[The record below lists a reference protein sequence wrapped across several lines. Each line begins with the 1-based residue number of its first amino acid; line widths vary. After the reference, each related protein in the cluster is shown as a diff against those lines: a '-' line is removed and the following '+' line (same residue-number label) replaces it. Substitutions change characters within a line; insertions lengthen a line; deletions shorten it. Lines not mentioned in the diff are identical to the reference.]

1 MNLATN
7 KKAHFD
13 YHILESFQAGLSLSG
28 KMVKQLRNRRV
39 NIAGKYVIYQKGQ
52 LQIIDFGNDQIRENV
67 SLLLSSREVGE
78 IRSKL
83 TEKGVSCVV
92 LNIKTVGRWIKA
104 EVAIVKGKKNFDKR
118 EDIKKRDLDRDEAR
132 GLN

>member
-28 KMVKQLRNRRV
+28 KMVKQLRARRV
-39 NIAGKYVIYQKGQ
+39 NITGKYIIYQKGQ
-52 LQIIDFGNDQIRENV
+52 LQIIDFGNDQLRENV
-67 SLLLSSREVGE
+67 VLLLSTKEVGE

-83 TEKGVSCVV
+83 AEKGVSCVV

-104 EVAIVKGKKNFDKR
+104 EIAIVKGKKNFDKR

-132 GLN
+132 GLA

>member
-28 KMVKQLRNRRV
+28 KMVKQLRKHRV
-39 NIAGKYVIYQKGQ
+39 NIAGKYVIYQKSQ

-67 SLLLSSREVGE
+67 PLLLSKKEMDE
-78 IRSKL
+78 IRGKL
-83 TEKGVSCVV
+83 HEKGVSCVL
-92 LNIKTVGRWIKA
+92 LNIRTLGRWIKA
-104 EVAIVKGKKNFDKR
+104 EVAIVKGKKNYDKR

-132 GLN
+132 DLI

>member
-28 KMVKQLRNRRV
+28 KMVKQLRGHRV
-39 NIAGKYVIYQKGQ
+39 NITGKYVIYQKKQ

-67 SLLLSSREVGE
+67 ALLLGSREVEE

-104 EVAIVKGKKNFDKR
+104 EVAIVRGKKNFDKR